1 MSQITDTDQMTL
13 FGNKGA
19 LVHYYDKN
27 GALHTG
33 RLIRIIKRGRKAG
46 QMVVQNQQGKKIIPY
61 KVRNVE

>member
-1 MSQITDTDQMTL
+1 MTQNSEFDQMAL
-13 FGNKGA
+13 FGTEGA

-46 QMVVQNQQGKKIIPY
+46 QMVVQNQQGKKIIPH

>member
-1 MSQITDTDQMTL
+1 MPDDSETDQMTL
-13 FGNKGA
+13 FENKCA
-19 LVHYYDKN
+19 RVHYYDKN

-46 QMVVQNQQGKKIIPY
+46 QMVVQNPQGKKIIPH

>member
-1 MSQITDTDQMTL
+1 MPENTETDQMAL
-13 FGNKGA
+13 FENNGA

-46 QMVVQNQQGKKIIPY
+46 QMVVQNQQGKKTIPY

>member
-1 MSQITDTDQMTL
+1 MPQKAETDQMTL
-13 FGNKGA
+13 FENRGA

-33 RLIRIIKRGRKAG
+33 RLCRIIKRGRQAG
-46 QMVVQNQQGKKIIPY
+46 QMVVRNQQGKKILPH